1 MTYSESTVYQRNSK
15 LWFQIWLHSEP
26 QHWETLAGFYP
37 DILFNEL
44 EDHAPVRGISGWGY
58 SGELGTDLDILL
70 ENQYSI
76 LPLVSLFKMCISI
89 YNLKPNSGVT
99 WFFKDKWQK

>member
-44 EDHAPVRGISGWGY
+44 SLKVCV
-58 SGELGTDLDILL
+58 IL
-70 ENQYSI
+70 QYG
-76 LPLVSLFKMCISI
+76 SLAYLLS
-89 YNLKPNSGVT
+89 
-99 WFFKDKWQK
+99 